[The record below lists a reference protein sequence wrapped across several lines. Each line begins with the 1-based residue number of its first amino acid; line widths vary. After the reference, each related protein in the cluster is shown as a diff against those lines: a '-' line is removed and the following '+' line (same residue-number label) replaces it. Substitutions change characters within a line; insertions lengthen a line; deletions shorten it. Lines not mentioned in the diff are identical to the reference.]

1 MNPSDVLCRLDELIH
16 SRSILGHP
24 FYVAWQ
30 RGGLTREQVALYAS
44 MYYGHVAAFP
54 GYLEAVIER
63 ATDPVI
69 RAELARNLADELLEP
84 QPHRELW
91 LDFAEALGLDRVKV
105 ASEAPHAAT
114 MAPIAI
120 FERLTRDDTA
130 SALAALYSYE
140 SQQPEVS
147 SQKMDD
153 LRRHY
158 GVRTRKALAYFD
170 LHATMDVEH
179 RRGERE
185 ALARC
190 LEAGACGD
198 NLLRAASNGLQAY
211 WQLLDGICEES
222 GLSAA
227 C

>member
-1 MNPSDVLCRLDELIH
+1 MNPSDVLCRLDDLIH

-30 RGGLTREQVALYAS
+30 RGELTHEQVAIYAS
-44 MYYGHVAAFP
+44 MYYAHVAAFP
-54 GYLEAVIER
+54 GYLEAVVER

-69 RAELARNLADELLEP
+69 RAELARNLADELGP

-91 LDFAEALGLDRVKV
+91 LDFAEALGLDRIKV
-105 ASEAPHAAT
+105 ASDAPHVGT
-114 MAPIAI
+114 TAPIGT
-120 FERLTRDDTA
+120 FERLTREETA

-147 SQKMDD
+147 RQKMDG
-153 LRRHY
+153 LRQHY
-158 GVRTRKALAYFD
+158 GVRTCKALAYFD
-170 LHATMDVEH
+170 VHAAVDIQH
-179 RRGERE
+179 CRGERD

-190 LEAGACGD
+190 LGAGASGD
-198 NLLRAASNGLQAY
+198 HLLQAASDGLQAY
-211 WQLLDGICEES
+211 WQLLDGICEEA
-222 GLSAA
+222 GIPAA